1 MFLRL
6 ILMLLIVGGIIGGV
20 YYMKMQQWEAM
31 SEMAEQGQ
39 PPATIASTTVTEESW
54 QPRLNS
60 VGSMVAVNDVSVTN
74 EVPGIVEEIQFE
86 SGQRVEKGDV
96 LLQIDDN
103 VDRAQLE
110 GLKADL
116 QLAQVQFDRAAKL
129 VKERTVSQSEF
140 DEAKARLESA
150 RANLAS
156 SKAEMVKKSI
166 RAPFSGIIGIR
177 QIDLGQYLAAG
188 SEIAPLQSLDPIYVD
203 YTLPE
208 RHLSDL
214 SVGQTIDLNVQA
226 YPGQTFSGRIEA
238 LNPGIDPGT
247 RSIHIRGVLDNPDG
261 TLRPGMFAEIRT
273 LLSEQN
279 DILTL
284 PQQAITYAPYGDSV
298 FVIEEQDGQKVV
310 QRRQVKTGAVRN
322 GRVEILE
329 GLELGDE
336 VASAGQNKLRNGQ
349 PVQINNDIEVN
360 DKDAVSSP

>member
-20 YYMKMQQWEAM
+20 FYMKMQQWEAM
-31 SEMAEQGQ
+31 SEMASQGQ

-60 VGSMVAVNDVSVTN
+60 VGSLVAINDVYVTN
-74 EVPGIVEEIQFE
+74 EVPGIVDEIQFE

-103 VDRAQLE
+103 VDRARLE

-116 QLAQVQFDRAAKL
+116 QLAQVQFDRSAKL
-129 VKERTVSQSEF
+129 VKERSVSQSEF

-150 RANLAS
+150 KANLAS
-156 SKAEMVKKSI
+156 SRAEMVKKRI
-166 RAPFSGIIGIR
+166 RAPFSGIVGIR
-177 QIDLGQYLAAG
+177 QVDLGQYLAAG

-208 RHLSDL
+208 RHLADL
-214 SVGQTIDLNVQA
+214 GVDQTIDLNVQA
-226 YPGQTFSGRIEA
+226 YPDQTFSGRIEA

-247 RSIHIRGVLDNPDG
+247 RSIHIRGILDNPDG
-261 TLRPGMFAEIRT
+261 KLRPGMFAEVRT

-279 DILTL
+279 DVLTL

-298 FVIEEQDGQKVV
+298 FVIQEQDGQKIV
-310 QRRQVKTGAVRN
+310 QRRQVKTGGIRN
-322 GRVEILE
+322 GRVEIVE
-329 GLELGDE
+329 GLEAGDE

-360 DKDAVSSP
+360 DKDVVNSP